1 MISEDIRL
9 GHIAGFRLGVNWSVL
24 VIVWLLTWALASAI
38 LPETASGYPTAVYW
52 LAGLAGAIVFF
63 GSLLAHELAHAVMAR
78 RAGLDVEG
86 LTLWLFGGVAKLGG
100 QPPTPRA
107 DLRIAAIGPA
117 TSLVLGG
124 AFGLVA
130 VALAGFGAPD
140 LLVAVTVWLAAIN
153 LLLGVFNL
161 IPGAPLDGGRV
172 LRALLWR
179 RYGDWTRAALAAA
192 RAGRAVGYG
201 LVGLGLLQFLVGAGL
216 GGLWMML
223 IGWFILMASRA
234 EQSQVIA
241 EHALRGVR
249 IGDVMTRDPHSAPG
263 WITVDDLV
271 ESYLLGRP
279 HSSYPVTGPDGEVEG
294 LVTLRQL
301 RSVTPADRATTR
313 VADVAH
319 PLDQV
324 PTAAPAEALVDAL
337 ERSDGAT
344 GGRFLVFDDGKL
356 VGIVSPADI
365 ARAIEVRSVGDGR
378 AQPSAGVR

>member
-24 VIVWLLTWALASAI
+24 VIVWLLTWALASAV
-38 LPETASGYPTAVYW
+38 LPETASGYPTVAYW

-63 GSLLAHELAHAVMAR
+63 GSLLAHELAHAVVAR

-107 DLRIAAIGPA
+107 DLRIAAVGPA

-124 AFGLVA
+124 VFGLVA
-130 VALAGFGAPD
+130 VALAGLGAPE

-179 RYGDWTRAALAAA
+179 RYGDWTRAAVAAA

-201 LVGLGLLQFLVGAGL
+201 LIWLGLLQFLIGATL
-216 GGLWMML
+216 GGLWMVL
-223 IGWFILMASRA
+223 IGWFILTASRA
-234 EQSQVIA
+234 EQSQLTA
-241 EHALRGVR
+241 EHTLRGVR
-249 IGDVMTRDPHSAPG
+249 VGDVMTRDPHRAPG
-263 WITVDDLV
+263 WTTVEDLI

-279 HSSYPVTGPDGEVEG
+279 HSSYPVEGRDGQIEG

-301 RSVTPADRATTR
+301 RSVTPGSRAATR
-313 VADVAH
+313 VTDVAH

-324 PTAAPAEALVDAL
+324 PTAAPAEDLVEVL
-337 ERSDGAT
+337 ERGDGAT
-344 GGRFLVFDDGKL
+344 GGRFLVFDKGKL

-365 ARAIEVRSVGDGR
+365 ARAIDVRSFDKGSSE
-378 AQPSAGVR
+378 PSTGVR